1 MHILWTRFVGYKI
14 PGSRIFSSIFRTIHR
29 YIGYSRKIAG
39 SGSVGRPLEYFPVY
53 LEFGKCGCTG
63 FVEPAPGIFSGVFMI
78 LKMWVH
84 WVYGTGPRCIFGHFE
99 NADAWVCGEIFM
111 YPASEY

>member
-1 MHILWTRFVGYKI
+1 MGYKI

-99 NADAWVCGEIFM
+99 NADAWVCGENVM